1 MSHHLNAVIERINH
15 VLWQID
21 LKPLP
26 FFFRLLIWISRVL
39 YVIARELSTG
49 ELNLRAMSLVYT
61 TLLSLVPLLAV
72 SFSVLK
78 GFGVHN
84 QIEPYLLNLFQFLGD
99 KGPQVAA
106 HVIGFVNNVQVSVL
120 GGVGL
125 ALLFY
130 TVLSLMQKI
139 ESSLNHVWRVERMRN
154 LAQRF
159 SSYLSVILIGPVL
172 IFSAIAITASV
183 LNADVVQF
191 LLTKEPFGTLF
202 VMLSKLVP
210 YILVSI
216 AFAFVYI
223 FIPNT
228 RVRLLPALAGGLFAG
243 VLWQSTGWA
252 FALFIASSPKYT
264 AIYSSFA
271 ILVLVLI
278 WFYINWLVL
287 LLGSLVAFYVQNP
300 RYISRQRVQWVLSG
314 RLKERLVLMV
324 MTLVGLR
331 HYRRQRPWALEALAE
346 RLALP
351 LDAVG
356 RQVDMLVREGFL
368 AETSDEPTTYLP
380 AQDIESICLIDL
392 VQASRSE
399 GESDFLNDQYV
410 APLEPV
416 DQVIDHMNLAL
427 SAAVGETTVRDLV
440 LRALPGKSDQAPVGD

>member
-1 MSHHLNAVIERINH
+1 MSHHLHAVIERINH

-21 LKPLP
+21 LKQLP
-26 FFFRLLIWISRVL
+26 VLFRLLIWVSRVL
-39 YVIARELSTG
+39 YVIARDLSTG

-61 TLLSLVPLLAV
+61 TLLSIVPLLAV

-99 KGPQVAA
+99 KGPLVAE
-106 HVIGFVNNVQVSVL
+106 HIIGFVNNVKVSVL

-139 ESSLNHVWRVERMRN
+139 ESSLNHVWRVERMRS

-172 IFSAIAITASV
+172 VFSAIAITASV
-183 LNADVVQF
+183 LNADFVQF

-300 RYISRQRVQWVLSG
+300 RYISRQRVQWVLSS

-331 HYRRQRPWALEALAE
+331 HYRRQRPWAL
-346 RLALP
+346 
-351 LDAVG
+351 
-356 RQVDMLVREGFL
+356 
-368 AETSDEPTTYLP
+368 
-380 AQDIESICLIDL
+380 
-392 VQASRSE
+392 
-399 GESDFLNDQYV
+399 
-410 APLEPV
+410 
-416 DQVIDHMNLAL
+416 
-427 SAAVGETTVRDLV
+427 
-440 LRALPGKSDQAPVGD
+440 